1 MFNIGPAELIV
12 ILLVALLIVGPKRL
26 PEVGKSVGKALREIR
41 RQTDEVRSTF
51 EMNLDDDEVEP
62 VRDVTGETPADDLAG
77 EDQGW
82 DASRWETQEER
93 PALPEGPSSVDGP
106 AERADAEATGE
117 PAEPVVAQAKPSRRR
132 RTKDPDPADDGP
144 GVSDPS

>member
-62 VRDVTGETPADDLAG
+62 VEDVTGPPANGDATTD

-82 DASRWETQEER
+82 DASAWGTPEEQ
-93 PALPEGPSSVDGP
+93 PALPEAATPAAGGEGPP
-106 AERADAEATGE
+106 E
-117 PAEPVVAQAKPSRRR
+117 PAVAQAKPSRRR
-132 RTKDPDPADDGP
+132 RRPKDPHPADDGP
-144 GVSDPS
+144 GASDPS

>member
-51 EMNLDDDEVEP
+51 EMNLDDDDVEP
-62 VRDVTGETPADDLAG
+62 VHDITGDATTEDPTDPGSAG
-77 EDQGW
+77 EAPGELPATVE
-82 DASRWETQEER
+82 DAAPTI
-93 PALPEGPSSVDGP
+93 
-106 AERADAEATGE
+106 GE
-117 PAEPVVAQAKPSRRR
+117 PTGSAAPEPAVAAAEPARRR
-132 RTKDPDPADDGP
+132 RKRKDPAPADGP
-144 GVSDPS
+144 GATDPS

>member
-51 EMNLDDDEVEP
+51 EMNLDDDDEVEP
-62 VRDVTGETPADDLAG
+62 VRDITGDPVTDDQAG

-82 DASRWETQEER
+82 DASTWESQEER
-93 PALPEGPSSVDGP
+93 PALPEEASTAGGGEEP
-106 AERADAEATGE
+106 AQPAVAEASSG
-117 PAEPVVAQAKPSRRR
+117 RRR
-132 RTKDPDPADDGP
+132 RKARDTGPADDGP
-144 GVSDPS
+144 GASDPS